1 MRPGS
6 LTSFLRLHACPR
18 DLDAAFPQS
27 SHSRHG
33 TEVAAD
39 EKRAIPAA
47 ATSIERSS
55 ALPDIYAEVPMESL
69 GTAAPHDVKR
79 RLGAAVHR
87 HKPVSAAGLTERLFT
102 WLFTG
107 LVYPQI
113 WEDPEIDI
121 EAMALSDDMP
131 PGTRVV
137 AIASGGCNALSY
149 AAAAPVRVIALDL
162 NPAHVALVR
171 LKREGARSLPSYDH
185 FYRFFGE
192 GNSPVNLD
200 DYRRFLLPQLDETTR
215 TWWEKRPF
223 GLRRR
228 ISLFSRGFYRHGLLG
243 YFIGWSH
250 LAARLY
256 GVSFRELLAAP
267 SLDSQRRFFDEN
279 LAPLFERKT
288 IKWLTTRHSTLYGL
302 GIPPAQY
309 EALAGG
315 REMRLVLRERLER
328 LTCAFPL
335 SENYFAW
342 QAFARQ
348 YAPDGKGPL
357 PPYLKRENFAALQAR
372 AGNVEVLNASYTD
385 HLREAPKASFDR
397 YVLLD
402 AQDWM
407 TDAQLNELW
416 AEITRTARKGAR
428 VIFRTAAEPT
438 LLPGR
443 VDDTILSRWDYRA
456 KESLAF
462 TKRDRSCIYGG
473 FHLYVLKD

>member
-1 MRPGS
+1 M
-6 LTSFLRLHACPR
+6 
-18 DLDAAFPQS
+18 
-27 SHSRHG
+27 
-33 TEVAAD
+33 
-39 EKRAIPAA
+39 
-47 ATSIERSS
+47 
-55 ALPDIYAEVPMESL
+55 PDSYAEATTETL
-69 GTAAPHDVKR
+69 GGVARQDVKK

-87 HKPVSAAGLTERLFT
+87 HKPVSRAGLTERLFT

-121 EAMALSDDMP
+121 EAMALTPDMNP
-131 PGTRVV
+131 DTRIV

-149 AAAAPVRVIALDL
+149 LTAAPVRVTALDL

-171 LKREGARSLPSYDH
+171 LKREAARSLPSHDH
-185 FYRFFGE
+185 FHRFFGAADARE
-192 GNSPVNLD
+192 NLD
-200 DYRRFLLPQLDETTR
+200 DYRRFLRPRLDETTR
-215 TWWEKRPF
+215 AYWDKRPF

-243 YFIGWSH
+243 YFIGWAH
-250 LAARLY
+250 LVARAY
-256 GVSFRELLAAP
+256 GVSFRELLDAP
-267 SLDSQRRFFDEN
+267 TQDSQRRFFDEK
-279 LAPLFERKT
+279 LAPLFEKKA
-288 IKWLTTRHSTLYGL
+288 IKWLTERHSTLYGL

-315 REMRLVLRERLER
+315 REMRIVLRERLER
-328 LTCAFPL
+328 LTCDFPL
-335 SENYFAW
+335 SGNYFAW
-342 QAFARQ
+342 QAFGRRYQPGGA
-348 YAPDGKGPL
+348 L

-372 AGNVEVLNASYTD
+372 AGQLEVLNASYTD
-385 HLREAPKASFDR
+385 HLRAAPEASFDR

-407 TDAQLNELW
+407 TDAQLNDLW

-443 VDDTILSRWDYRA
+443 VSEAILSRWDYRA
-456 KESLAF
+456 DESLAY
-462 TKRDRSCIYGG
+462 TARDRSSIYGG
-473 FHLYVLKD
+473 FHLYVLKG

>member
-102 WLFTG
+102 WLFLT
-107 LVYPQI
+107 
-113 WEDPEIDI
+113 
-121 EAMALSDDMP
+121 
-131 PGTRVV
+131 
-137 AIASGGCNALSY
+137 
-149 AAAAPVRVIALDL
+149 AAPVRVTAIDL

-315 REMRLVLRERLER
+315 REMRLVLRERLKR